1 MKVHKSLVLALLLAC
16 GSSMVMAAK
25 GPAIRI
31 GIDTAYPP
39 FASKNAAGKLQGL
52 DIDILN
58 AVCKKL
64 DAQCSW
70 VETPFDKLISGLL
83 TARFDLIGS
92 SLNITEERAKSI
104 TFTDPMYSVP
114 VQLVAARGS
123 NLQPTPAALK
133 AKRVGVLKDSVS
145 DAWAKAHLEPYGV
158 TLVQYPTQDKV
169 YLDLISGK
177 IDASLQ
183 DSQAAYTGFLKTA
196 FGNGY
201 SFAGGPLQDNAL
213 FGTGMGL
220 GLRKSDTALHQ
231 QINDALKALKADGT
245 LDRIAHQYTQITV
258 IKTATA
264 R

>member
-1 MKVHKSLVLALLLAC
+1 MKLHKSLVLALMLAC
-16 GSSMVMAAK
+16 GSSAALAAK

-70 VETPFDKLISGLL
+70 VETPFDKLISGLM

-92 SLNITEERAKSI
+92 SLNITEERSKSI
-104 TFTDPMYSVP
+104 AFTDAIYNVP
-114 VQLVAARGS
+114 VQLVASKAS
-123 NLQPTPAALK
+123 QLQATPAALK
-133 AKRVGVLKDSVS
+133 GKRVGVLKDSTS
-145 DAWAKAHLEPYGV
+145 DAWARAHWEPYGV
-158 TLVQYPTQDKV
+158 TLVEYPTQDKV

-183 DSQAAYTGFLKTA
+183 DAQAAYTGFLKTA
-196 FGNGY
+196 FGSGY
-201 SFAGGPLQDNAL
+201 SFVGAPLQDAAL
-213 FGTGMGL
+213 FGGGMGL
-220 GLRKSDTALHQ
+220 GVRKSDTTLHQ
-231 QINDALKALKADGT
+231 QINAALLALKADGT
-245 LDRIAHQYTQITV
+245 LDRIAHQYTQITLL
-258 IKTATA
+258 KNAPA
-264 R
+264 K